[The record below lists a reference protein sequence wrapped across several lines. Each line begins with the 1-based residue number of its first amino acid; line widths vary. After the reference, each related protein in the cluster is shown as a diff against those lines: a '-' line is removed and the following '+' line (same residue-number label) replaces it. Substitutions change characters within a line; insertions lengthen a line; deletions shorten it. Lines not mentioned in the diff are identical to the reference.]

1 MTRLLGWLFG
11 HMAIGWLQLTHNRT
25 RLVAAVA
32 GVAFAN
38 VLVFVQL
45 GVLGALNGTIGM
57 SYGLVEADILISAED
72 ANTLADGS
80 NLARRHMYRALAIPS
95 VAAAAPLY
103 LAKLDWTRPDGSTAL
118 LQVYGLPPEAGRFAA
133 PVLAQRLADLRLMD
147 TALLDDRTRGVSA
160 EDLAGLS
167 AAAPLRFEAN
177 GLTLSAVGTVSVGGG
192 FTADG
197 SLVVSDQTFLRLFP
211 QRLAGTPTHVLVAV
225 EPGADPQAV
234 SRRLSGALAGA
245 PVKVRPVEAAIT
257 ADVSYQNTRRPIGV
271 IFGFGA
277 FIGVLVGIV
286 IVYQVLATDV
296 ADHLREYA
304 TFKAMGY
311 GHPFFLGIVFEE
323 ALVLAVFGFVPGVAL
338 ASVIYMAMSGAT
350 GLPVDMGA
358 DRALAVFLGTIAA
371 CTVSGAVATRRL
383 AGADPAELF

>member
-11 HMAIGWLQLTHNRT
+11 RMAIGWLQLAHNRT

-80 NLARRHMYRALAIPS
+80 NLARRHMYRALATPG

-103 LAKLDWTRPDGSTAL
+103 LAKLDWTRPDGSTAS